1 MPSPYKRGRSG
12 YSESDEAG
20 AKRYGE
26 LTRIQYQDL
35 ADRKAAGE
43 KGIVMPNEKD
53 PALGFRRR
61 AEANYKENLTTSE
74 GREYNRKNL
83 DFAQKEVN
91 TMLETNSRAQYDSE
105 REAGDPNAL
114 NLSFAEWKKL

>member
-35 ADRKAAGE
+35 ANRKAAGE
-43 KGIVMPNEKD
+43 KGIVMPPEKD

-61 AEANYKENLTTSE
+61 AEANYKENLTTPE

-91 TMLETNSRAQYDSE
+91 TMLETNSRAQYESE

>member
-35 ADRKAAGE
+35 ADRKASGE
-43 KGIVMPNEKD
+43 KGIVLPPEKD

-61 AEANYKENLTTSE
+61 AEANYKENLRTSE
-74 GREYNRKNL
+74 GRDVNTKNME
-83 DFAQKEVN
+83 FNQGEVN
-91 TMLETNSRAQYDSE
+91 QILETNSRAQYDSE

-114 NLSFAEWKKL
+114 RLSFAEWKKL

>member
-12 YSESDEAG
+12 YSETDETG

-26 LTRIQYQDL
+26 LTRILYQDL

-43 KGIVMPNEKD
+43 KGIVMPPEKD

-61 AEANYKENLTTSE
+61 AEANYKENLRTSE
-74 GREYNRKNL
+74 GRDVNTKNME
-83 DFAQKEVN
+83 FNQGEVN
-91 TMLETNSRAQYDSE
+91 RVLETNSRAQYESE
-105 REAGDPNAL
+105 KDAGDPNAL
-114 NLSFAEWKKL
+114 RLSFSEWKKL

>member
-43 KGIVMPNEKD
+43 KGIVLPPEKD

-61 AEANYKENLTTSE
+61 AEANYKENLRTSE
-74 GREYNRKNL
+74 GRDVNTKNME
-83 DFAQKEVN
+83 FNQGEVN
-91 TMLETNSRAQYDSE
+91 QILETNSRAQYDSE

-114 NLSFAEWKKL
+114 RLSFAEWKKL

>member
-12 YSESDEAG
+12 YSEKDESE

-35 ADRKAAGE
+35 ANRQAAGE
-43 KGIVMPNEKD
+43 KNIILSNEKD
-53 PALGFRRR
+53 PALGYRRR
-61 AEANYKENLTTSE
+61 AEANYKENLTTAE
-74 GREYNRKNL
+74 DREINRKNMQY
-83 DFAQKEVN
+83 AQGEVN
-91 TMLETNSRAQYDSE
+91 KVLETNSRAQYESE

-114 NLSFAEWKKL
+114 KLSFAEWKKL

>member
-12 YSESDEAG
+12 YSEADEAG

-26 LTRIQYQDL
+26 LTRTLYQDL
-35 ADRKAAGE
+35 ANRKAAGE
-43 KGIVMPNEKD
+43 KNIILPPEKD

-61 AEANYKENLTTSE
+61 AEANYKENLRTSE
-74 GREYNRKNL
+74 GRDINRKNME
-83 DFAQKEVN
+83 FNQKEVN
-91 TMLETNSRAQYDSE
+91 TMLETNSKAQYESE

-114 NLSFAEWKKL
+114 SMSFSEWKKL

>member
-12 YSESDEAG
+12 YSEKDESE

-35 ADRKAAGE
+35 ANRQAAGE
-43 KGIVMPNEKD
+43 KNIILSNEKD
-53 PALGFRRR
+53 PALGYRRR
-61 AEANYKENLTTSE
+61 AEANYKENLTTAE
-74 GREYNRKNL
+74 DREINRKNMQY
-83 DFAQKEVN
+83 AQGEVN
-91 TMLETNSRAQYDSE
+91 KVLETNSRDQYESE

-114 NLSFAEWKKL
+114 RLSFAEWKKL

>member
-43 KGIVMPNEKD
+43 KGIVMPSEKD

-61 AEANYKENLTTSE
+61 AEANYKENLRTSE
-74 GREYNRKNL
+74 GRDVNTKNME
-83 DFAQKEVN
+83 FNQGEVN
-91 TMLETNSRAQYDSE
+91 QILETNSRAQYDSE

-114 NLSFAEWKKL
+114 RLSFAEWKKL

>member
-12 YSESDEAG
+12 YSEKDEAE

-26 LTRIQYQDL
+26 LTRIKYQDL

-43 KGIVMPNEKD
+43 KGIVLPPEND

-61 AEANYKENLTTSE
+61 AEANYKENMTTAE
-74 GREYNRKNL
+74 GRNVNRKNME
-83 DFAQKEVN
+83 FNQGEVN
-91 TMLETNSRAQYDSE
+91 KVLEINSRAQYESE
-105 REAGDPNAL
+105 KEAGDPNAL
-114 NLSFAEWKKL
+114 RLSFAEWKKL

>member
-1 MPSPYKRGRSG
+1 MPNPYKRSRSG
-12 YSESDEAG
+12 YSEADEAG

-35 ADRKAAGE
+35 ANRKAAGE
-43 KGIVMPNEKD
+43 KGIVMPPEKD

-61 AEANYKENLTTSE
+61 AEANYKENLKTSE
-74 GREYNRKNL
+74 GREVNRQNME
-83 DFAQKEVN
+83 FNQGEVN
-91 TMLETNSRAQYDSE
+91 KMLAENSRTQYENE

-114 NLSFAEWKKL
+114 KLSFSEWKKL

>member
-1 MPSPYKRGRSG
+1 MPSPYKRGISG
-12 YSESDEAG
+12 YSEADEAG

-35 ADRKAAGE
+35 ANRKAAGE
-43 KGIVMPNEKD
+43 KGIVLPPEKD

-61 AEANYKENLTTSE
+61 AEANYKENLTTAE
-74 GREYNRKNL
+74 GREYNRKNM
-83 DFAQKEVN
+83 DFAQSEVN
-91 TMLETNSRAQYDSE
+91 QLFQENSRAQYENE

-114 NLSFAEWKKL
+114 KLSFAEWKKL

>member
-12 YSESDEAG
+12 YSEKDEAE

-26 LTRIQYQDL
+26 LTRIQYQYL

-43 KGIVMPNEKD
+43 KGIVLPPEND

-61 AEANYKENLTTSE
+61 AEANYKTNMTTAE
-74 GREYNRKNL
+74 GRDVNRRNME
-83 DFAQKEVN
+83 FNQGEVN
-91 TMLETNSRAQYDSE
+91 RVLETNSRAQYESE

-114 NLSFAEWKKL
+114 KLSFAEWKKL